1 MSVFRVLTFKEQFIS
16 DERLPPTLPY
26 FVDYW
31 QLIITA
37 VIFYKASVSNSQQG
51 VLKFPS
57 VNITSSSAPP
67 PTCLRGRVAG
77 DIFTLSYYIWTAQF
91 LIGALSI

>member
-1 MSVFRVLTFKEQFIS
+1 MSVFRVLAFKEQFIS
-16 DERLPPTLPY
+16 DERLPPALPY
-26 FVDYW
+26 FVEYW
-31 QLIITA
+31 QLVITA
-37 VIFYKASVSNSQQG
+37 VIFCKAGFSNSQQV

-57 VNITSSSAPP
+57 VDITPARPLP